1 MQIRPRYLLIY
12 ERLEGLPPRTKEER
26 KVSMEALYARAAYD
40 GLLNFNSIKR
50 LKRAIE
56 LLVATATEKEAMN
69 FKTGKRFK
77 FKVNF
82 VTLTLPAP
90 QEDVTD
96 KMLKRYCL
104 DVWIKAAK
112 RLFKLN
118 NYVWR
123 AERQKNGNIHFHI
136 LSDVYMPFDE
146 LRNSWNQR
154 LNRYHFIQAYT
165 AKHSAMTFAQ
175 YLDAYP
181 PTEKSPIEKKRE
193 AYKRGA
199 SSGWR
204 HPNSTDVHSVNNVR
218 DLAAYMVKYMAK
230 LKKNEQ
236 KIEGKVWDCSKNLK
250 RKDSIE
256 FIIDNEVNNLI
267 NEAIE
272 VHKCRGKVTEHC
284 TMVFLNEKQF
294 QKVVTGRFRQAY
306 EEWLKSIR

>member
-1 MQIRPRYLLIY
+1 MACPTAALLTVSVLQMDNRVIAIPVLQIRPRYLLIY

-26 KVSMEALYARAAYD
+26 KQSLEALHARAAYD

-56 LLVATATEKEAMN
+56 LLVATAPEKTAMN
-69 FKTGKRFK
+69 FKSGKPFK

-90 QEDVTD
+90 QRGVSD
-96 KMLKRYCL
+96 KELKRYCL

-118 NYVWR
+118 SYVWR
-123 AERQKNGNIHFHI
+123 AERQKNGNLHFHI
-136 LSDVYMPFDE
+136 ASDVYMPYDQ
-146 LRNSWNQR
+146 LRDSWNQR
-154 LNRYHFIQAYT
+154 LARYHFINEY
-165 AKHSAMTFAQ
+165 HS
-175 YLDAYP
+175 
-181 PTEKSPIEKKRE
+181 KNGK
-193 AYKRGA
+193 
-199 SSGWR
+199 W

-236 KIEGKVWDCSKNLK
+236 RIDGKVWDCSKNLK
-250 RKDSIE
+250 RRDSVE
-256 FIIDNEVNNLI
+256 FIIDNEVDNMI
-267 NEAIE
+267 REAVE
-272 VHKCRGKVTEHC
+272 VHGCRGKVTEHC

-294 QKVVTGRFRQAY
+294 QKVVTGRFRLAY